1 MIAVGFVL
9 AAAGVWL
16 TLGVGPALMAAGVL
30 MTAGA
35 WLVELKLRELAR
47 SQAKAQ

>member
-1 MIAVGFVL
+1 MVVSGVL
-9 AAAGVWL
+9 LVTAGVWV
-16 TLGVGPALMAAGVL
+16 TFSVGPALIAAGVL